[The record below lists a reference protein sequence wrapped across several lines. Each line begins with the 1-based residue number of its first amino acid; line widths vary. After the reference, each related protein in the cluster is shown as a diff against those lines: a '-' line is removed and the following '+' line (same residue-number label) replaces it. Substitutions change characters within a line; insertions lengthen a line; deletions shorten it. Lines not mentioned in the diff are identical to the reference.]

1 MLNVVDA
8 VTTHRVCA
16 CDCFATLPLAE
27 RVVGVR
33 AVYKLDDALRGW
45 GYTPI
50 YDGHGDRLWREAQQK
65 NDASYRAVAVRFGE
79 CIYRRLLGSLIHECI
94 HAICGDVSR
103 ANYGV
108 LFGLP
113 YAVPQAVAAEDEKA
127 FLEPFNFGEAR
138 AWVGVW
144 IVGRRM
150 FGLDWDL
157 RTARDIGTYCFVG
170 GNALVPAIAGYRPVA
185 HIDRQHHPERY
196 YARGRK
202 LEERARAWFDADGN
216 LKDWWGKDVNA
227 EFERRADCVKKQY
240 DGYVVLGDVHVNG
253 KLTLG
258 ENIADLGGL
267 KLAYTSMKTKSAA
280 RPGPGAKGE
289 LTADQEYFL
298 GFAQAWCGKMRD
310 EALRHQVATNPHS
323 PPNFRVNGPIS
334 NTPEFARAFNCK
346 PDAKM
351 VRKDR
356 CEVW

>member
-27 RVVGVR
+27 RIVGVR
-33 AVYKLDDALRGW
+33 AVYTLDDALRGW

-50 YDGHGDRLWREAQQK
+50 YDVHGDRLWREAQQK
-65 NDASYRAVAVRFGE
+65 NDGTYRAVAVRFGE

-94 HAICGDVSR
+94 HAICGDVGK
-103 ANYGV
+103 ANYGL

-113 YAVPQAVAAEDEKA
+113 YAVPQEIAAQDEEA

-170 GNALVPAIAGYRPVA
+170 GNALVPAIAGYRAVA

-216 LKDWWGKDVNA
+216 LEDVIRRIA
-227 EFERRADCVKKQY
+227 EAAAIGEKK
-240 DGYVVLGDVHVNG
+240 
-253 KLTLG
+253 
-258 ENIADLGGL
+258 
-267 KLAYTSMKTKSAA
+267 
-280 RPGPGAKGE
+280 RPRKVPDAE
-289 LTADQEYFL
+289 T
-298 GFAQAWCGKMRD
+298 
-310 EALRHQVATNPHS
+310 
-323 PPNFRVNGPIS
+323 I
-334 NTPEFARAFNCK
+334 ARATPKKIGRNEPCVCGS
-346 PDAKM
+346 AKKF
-351 VRKDR
+351 KDCCAQSETLAQFVPSISR
-356 CEVW
+356 